1 MKKFLAL
8 ITAVISVFG
17 ACLFVGCGGNK
28 EEPFVGLYDETEPEE
43 ITFTY
48 TNDNMLYDFEEK
60 EACVRNMTFDS
71 IFGNASLNTD
81 KKYVTCGNG
90 SLKLDVYGRTDGSWS
105 IAYFDINSKDSDF
118 TNVKSVKLDVM
129 YITDDASD
137 RTVSFGVWSSNG
149 NRCETASKVRAKSG
163 EWYTYDMRMQETLV
177 ACTRGGVWNFN
188 VKWKKSYM
196 KNMTRIYISRP
207 PFSMGQKPVT
217 LYVDNIRVEYL

>member
-1 MKKFLAL
+1 MKKFLAF
-8 ITAVISVFG
+8 IIAVISLFG
-17 ACLFVGCGGNK
+17 ACLCVGCGSK

-43 ITFTY
+43 VKFTY

-60 EACVRNMTFDS
+60 EACVRNMSFDCV
-71 IFGNASLNTD
+71 FGNASLNTD

-90 SLKLDVYGRTDGSWS
+90 SLKLEVYGRTDGSWS
-105 IAYFDINSKDSDF
+105 ITYFDINSKYSDF

-129 YITDDASD
+129 YITEDSSD
-137 RTVSFGVWSSNG
+137 RAISFGVWSSNS

-163 EWYTYDMRMQETLV
+163 EWYTYDMRMQETME
-177 ACTRGGVWNFN
+177 ACTIGGVWNFN

-196 KNMTRIYISRP
+196 KNMTRIYISLP

>member
-105 IAYFDINSKDSDF
+105 IAYFDINSKYSDF
-118 TNVKSVKLDVM
+118 TNVNSV
-129 YITDDASD
+129 
-137 RTVSFGVWSSNG
+137 
-149 NRCETASKVRAKSG
+149 
-163 EWYTYDMRMQETLV
+163 
-177 ACTRGGVWNFN
+177 
-188 VKWKKSYM
+188 
-196 KNMTRIYISRP
+196 
-207 PFSMGQKPVT
+207 
-217 LYVDNIRVEYL
+217 